1 MNSTMSTVTP
11 AGFLPGA
18 TTTRWRLS
26 IAGVLAVFVPL
37 SLVAADVLASS
48 VGPGPDILVGL
59 CLIVLL
65 AMVAWLTG
73 LRPDDLGLAR
83 STWAA
88 GLRWGLGAAAMVTTA
103 YLAALAIT
111 PLRASVAE
119 VGAPTW
125 SAAVVSAVILIP
137 LGTVIHEEFAFRGVL
152 FGLLR
157 RRSGRRVAVLG
168 SSAVFGVWHIVPAL
182 ATGPTNAAMADAV
195 GEGLGGTILRLAG
208 TVLITGLGGILLC
221 ELRVRS
227 GSLLAPILLHW
238 AVNAGGVL
246 FVLLA

>member
-11 AGFLPGA
+11 AGFLPSVTA
-18 TTTRWRLS
+18 TRWRLS
-26 IAGVLAVFVPL
+26 VAGVLAVLVPL
-37 SLVAADVLASS
+37 SLVAADVLAST

-59 CLIVLL
+59 CLIGIL
-65 AMVAWLTG
+65 AVVARLAG

-88 GLRWGLGAAAMVTTA
+88 GLRWGLGAAALVGTGYA
-103 YLAALAIT
+103 AALAIT
-111 PLRASVAE
+111 PLRASVAD

-125 SAAVVSAVILIP
+125 SAAMVSAVILIP
-137 LGTVIHEEFAFRGVL
+137 LGTVIHEEFAFRGLL
-152 FGLLR
+152 FGVLR
-157 RRSGRRVAVLG
+157 RRSGRRVAMLG
-168 SSAVFGVWHIVPAL
+168 SSVVFGFWHIVPAL
-182 ATGPTNAAMADAV
+182 PAGPTNAAIADAV
-195 GEGLGGTILRLAG
+195 GEGFGGTVLRLAG
-208 TVLITGLGGILLC
+208 TVLVTGLGGVVLC

-227 GSLLAPILLHW
+227 GSLVAPILLHW

>member
-1 MNSTMSTVTP
+1 MISTMSTVTP
-11 AGFLPGA
+11 AGFLPSA

-26 IAGVLAVFVPL
+26 VAGVLAVLVPL
-37 SLVAADVLASS
+37 SLVAADVLASR

-59 CLIVLL
+59 CLIAIL
-65 AMVAWLTG
+65 AVVAGLAG

-83 STWAA
+83 STWAI
-88 GLRWGLGAAAMVTTA
+88 GLRYGLGAAALVATA

-125 SAAVVSAVILIP
+125 SAAMVSAMLLIP
-137 LGTVIHEEFAFRGVL
+137 LGTVIHEEFAFRGLL
-152 FGLLR
+152 FGVLR
-157 RRSGRRVAVLG
+157 WRSAQRVAVLG
-168 SSAVFGVWHIVPAL
+168 SPAVLGLWHIVPAL
-182 ATGPTNAAMADAV
+182 AAGPTNATMADAV
-195 GEGLGGTILRLAG
+195 GEGFGGTVLRLAG
-208 TVLITGLGGILLC
+208 TVLVTGLGGIVLS
-221 ELRVRS
+221 ELRARS

>member
-11 AGFLPGA
+11 AGFLPSSTA
-18 TTTRWRLS
+18 ARWRLS
-26 IAGVLAVFVPL
+26 VAGVLAVLVPL
-37 SLVAADVLASS
+37 ALVAADVLASR
-48 VGPGPDILVGL
+48 VGPGQDILVGL
-59 CLIVLL
+59 CLVGLL
-65 AMVAWLTG
+65 AVVAWLAG
-73 LRPDDLGLAR
+73 LRMDDLGLAR
-83 STWAA
+83 SSWAD
-88 GLRWGLGAAAMVTTA
+88 GLRWGLGAAALVATA

-125 SAAVVSAVILIP
+125 SAAMVSALILIP

-152 FGLLR
+152 FGLLN

-168 SSAVFGVWHIVPAL
+168 SSAVFGLWHIVPAL
-182 ATGPTNAAMADAV
+182 AAGPTNAAMADAV
-195 GEGLGGTILRLAG
+195 GEGFGGTALRLAG
-208 TVLITGLGGILLC
+208 TVLVTGLGGIVLC

-227 GSLLAPILLHW
+227 GSLVAPILLHW
-238 AVNAGGVL
+238 AVNVGGVL

>member
-11 AGFLPGA
+11 TGFLPGA
-18 TTTRWRLS
+18 STTRSRLS
-26 IAGVLAVFVPL
+26 LAGVLAVLVPL
-37 SLVAADVLASS
+37 SLVAADVLASR

-59 CLIVLL
+59 CLIALL
-65 AMVAWLTG
+65 AAVARLAG
-73 LRPDDLGLAR
+73 LRLDDLGLAR

-88 GLRWGLGAAAMVTTA
+88 GLRWGLGVAALVATA

-125 SAAVVSAVILIP
+125 PAAMVSAVILIP
-137 LGTVIHEEFAFRGVL
+137 LGTVIHEEFAFRGLL
-152 FGLLR
+152 FGVLR
-157 RRSGRRVAVLG
+157 RRSGRRAAVLG
-168 SSAVFGVWHIVPAL
+168 SSAVFGCWHVVPAL

-195 GEGLGGTILRLAG
+195 GEGFGGAALRLAG
-208 TVLITGLGGILLC
+208 TVLITGLGGIVLC

-238 AVNAGGVL
+238 AVTAGGVQ